1 MARLDRSSPGAGPPV
16 SADLPGRADPPGR
29 AGRLVW
35 FAGIY
40 LASLA
45 GFAALVYGLRTLVR

>member
-1 MARLDRSSPGAGPPV
+1 MARLDRSSSDAGP
-16 SADLPGRADPPGR
+16 AGRADPPGR

-40 LASLA
+40 LASLT